1 MLFQIFFFPETY
13 RSLAWS
19 CLHQSEEQLSVAAP
33 GAHLL
38 LPHCC
43 QDGVLERDC
52 QLQQIASCSGERRLE
67 YLPLDEL
74 CCLLPQAAP
83 SVLFM
88 AAASLAFARP
98 PLPEALAEPF
108 STDCCSGFLQTKPEP
123 LPSMAKLL
131 SSLPSSVWCSD
142 FSPSPCCAFPH
153 TQDPFTIPPALAPE
167 PAVPIPCHPVPAFL
181 APSPQSCIPI
191 NMPGLD
197 HVARLSVSC
206 TVLTCFQPDAKL
218 IQPTE

>member
-67 YLPLDEL
+67 YLPLDGL

-88 AAASLAFARP
+88 AAASLAFAHP
-98 PLPEALAEPF
+98 PLPQRRWLSPFPPTAALAF
-108 STDCCSGFLQTKPEP
+108 SRQNLSLSHRWQNSSAAFPHLSGALTSPPLLAVLFLTHKTP
-123 LPSMAKLL
+123 
-131 SSLPSSVWCSD
+131 
-142 FSPSPCCAFPH
+142 SPSPCSGP
-153 TQDPFTIPPALAPE
+153 
-167 PAVPIPCHPVPAFL
+167 
-181 APSPQSCIPI
+181 
-191 NMPGLD
+191 
-197 HVARLSVSC
+197 
-206 TVLTCFQPDAKL
+206 
-218 IQPTE
+218 